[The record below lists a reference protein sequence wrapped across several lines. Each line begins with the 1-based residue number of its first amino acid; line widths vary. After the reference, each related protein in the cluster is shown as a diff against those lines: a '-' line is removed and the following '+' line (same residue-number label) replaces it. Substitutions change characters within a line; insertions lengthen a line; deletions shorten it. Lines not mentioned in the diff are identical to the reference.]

1 MVESWTLTARKPQGQ
16 LFLGSPCGWLSRSS
30 PWRQSQPTSECQHNR
45 SVDLKLE
52 IGCTYSEIPLSEIG
66 CTSKSYSI
74 LIYIYIHTYTL
85 YTYIRIC
92 LICVFMCIYM
102 ATHIY
107 IYMLSFSLC
116 VCVRVYTCY
125 FACLYMYMYTV
136 CVCLTHTRQISEAKA
151 PRESN

>member
-74 LIYIYIHTYTL
+74 LIYIY
-85 YTYIRIC
+85 TYIHYI
-92 LICVFMCIYM
+92 LIYAYVWSVYLCIYIYM

-107 IYMLSFSLC
+107 IYAFLFTMCLCACVHVLFCMFIHVYVYCMCLSHSHPSDFRGQS
-116 VCVRVYTCY
+116 T
-125 FACLYMYMYTV
+125 
-136 CVCLTHTRQISEAKA
+136 
-151 PRESN
+151 